1 MSPKR
6 RTFLSLVFAC
16 ICIIKQTYDMN
27 KENLGDIIS
36 IRSQFL
42 MVIKRNVWKVVMRID
57 AKSLRFS
64 FLSSAI
70 GSKCSCKI
78 VQLMKANFK
87 FFSQSNAKPKP
98 TVNFPALTTV
108 ARFLMRVF
116 IGLFKAVFVFQVRLI
131 GNAFY
136 DWRNSSADLL
146 VCSFLMLNF
155 IADPFMY
162 VLTRKQYRQVLKIIF
177 TCRCKGRPDDRVF
190 PLNVQR

>member
-1 MSPKR
+1 
-6 RTFLSLVFAC
+6 
-16 ICIIKQTYDMN
+16 MN
-27 KENLGDIIS
+27 EKNLGNVIS
-36 IRSQFL
+36 KRSQFL
-42 MVIKRNVWKVVMRID
+42 TVIKRNAWKVVNV
-57 AKSLRFS
+57 KSLRFS

-78 VQLMKANFK
+78 VQPMKANF
-87 FFSQSNAKPKP
+87 FSQSFLPNQMQNQ
-98 TVNFPALTTV
+98 NFPELTTV
-108 ARFLMRVF
+108 ARFLIGVF
-116 IGLFKAVFVFQVRLI
+116 IGSIAWFNEVFVFQVRLI

-136 DWRNSSADLL
+136 GWRNSSADLL

-177 TCRCKGRPDDRVF
+177 TCRCKGRVDHRVF